1 MKLNNLKPAEGSTHS
16 RRRIGRGP
24 GSGLGG
30 TSTRG
35 HKGAKARSG
44 YKRKIGFEK
53 IGFEGG
59 QMPLQR
65 RVPKAGF
72 KNINHKEYFAVNLAT
87 LQRLAEEKNLTK
99 IGVAELVAAGLTNGK
114 ELVKVLGN
122 GELKAKIDVEAN
134 AFSKT
139 AEEAIKAVG
148 GNATKI

>member
-1 MKLNNLKPAEGSTHS
+1 MKLNTLKPAEGSVKT
-16 RRRIGRGP
+16 RKRVGRGP

-44 YKRKIGFEK
+44 YKKK

-65 RVPKAGF
+65 RLPKFGF
-72 KNINHKEYFAVNLAT
+72 KNINHVEYKAVNLEDIQT
-87 LQRLAEEKNLTK
+87 LVAEKNLTK
-99 IGVAELVAAGLTNGK
+99 VGFDEMVAAGLVRRGQ
-114 ELVKVLGN
+114 LVKVLGQ
-122 GELKAKIDVEAN
+122 GQLTAKVDVEAN

-139 AEEAIKAVG
+139 AEAAINAVG
-148 GNATKI
+148 GNATKL